1 MDFKQRQLMQ
11 KIMEASNKISEES
24 RNVDFGN
31 YMIMGSEAKE
41 NFDKALK
48 EGEKHRTRK
57 LKMKKLLKELNNE

>member
-1 MDFKQRQLMQ
+1 
-11 KIMEASNKISEES
+11 MEASNKISEVS
-24 RNVDFGN
+24 SIGN